1 MSGLMASELLRY
13 EDNTIYTLW
22 KKNKNGEFDVWS
34 MNYSIDGLI
43 KSIKKINTIYDGEY
57 LIEERRV
64 KFLHS
69 DIFDVDYDKVKTE
82 IKNIKD
88 ELKIKGLPD
97 LKIALKGK
105 VINSEELIAKL
116 KAIE

>member
-1 MSGLMASELLRY
+1 MSRLMASELLKY
-13 EDNTIYTLW
+13 EDSTIYTLW

-34 MNYSIDGLI
+34 INYSIDGLI
-43 KSIKKINTIYDGEY
+43 KSIKKINTIYDSEY
-57 LIEERRV
+57 LIEERQVR
-64 KFLHS
+64 FLHS
-69 DIFDVDYDKVKTE
+69 DMFDIDYNKVKIE

-105 VINSEELIAKL
+105 VINTEELINKL
-116 KAIE
+116 RTTK